1 MLFKQINIYIYSIM
15 YNCKIYHTLG
25 DSTSMTLHNKDYKC
39 LKEISEDLGL
49 TYQQVADLS
58 SRKEKKKYQ
67 QFKYFPNIEIVRLK
81 KNLDNIKD
89 E

>member
-1 MLFKQINIYIYSIM
+1 M
-15 YNCKIYHTLG
+15 
-25 DSTSMTLHNKDYKC
+25 
-39 LKEISEDLGL
+39 SEDLGL

-67 QFKYFPNIEIVRLK
+67 QFKFFPNIEIVRLK
-81 KNLDNIKD
+81 KNIDTIKN

>member
-1 MLFKQINIYIYSIM
+1 M
-15 YNCKIYHTLG
+15 YNCKIFHTLG

-58 SRKEKKKYQ
+58 SRKQKKKYQ
-67 QFKYFPNIEIVRLK
+67 QLK
-81 KNLDNIKD
+81 K
-89 E
+89 

>member
-1 MLFKQINIYIYSIM
+1 MW
-15 YNCKIYHTLG
+15 NCKIYHNIG
-25 DSTSMTLHNKDYKC
+25 ESTSMTLHNKDYKC

-67 QFKYFPNIEIVRLK
+67 QFKYFPEIKIEKLTNQKIS
-81 KNLDNIKD
+81 N
-89 E
+89 

>member
-1 MLFKQINIYIYSIM
+1 MW
-15 YNCKIYHTLG
+15 NCKIYHNIG
-25 DSTSMTLHNKDYKC
+25 ESTSMTLHNKDYKC

-67 QFKYFPNIEIVRLK
+67 QFKYFPEIKIVKLTNQK
-81 KNLDNIKD
+81 ISN
-89 E
+89 

>member
-1 MLFKQINIYIYSIM
+1 M
-15 YNCKIYHTLG
+15 YNCKIYHTIG

-39 LKEISEDLGL
+39 LKDISEDLGL

-67 QFKYFPNIEIVRLK
+67 QFKFFPEIK
-81 KNLDNIKD
+81 ITKIQNEIKSQQIVNN

>member
-1 MLFKQINIYIYSIM
+1 M
-15 YNCKIYHTLG
+15 YNCKIYHTIG

-39 LKEISEDLGL
+39 LKDISEDLGL

-58 SRKEKKKYQ
+58 SRKQKKKYQ
-67 QFKYFPNIEIVRLK
+67 QFKYFPEIK
-81 KNLDNIKD
+81 ITKIHNEIKSQQIVNN